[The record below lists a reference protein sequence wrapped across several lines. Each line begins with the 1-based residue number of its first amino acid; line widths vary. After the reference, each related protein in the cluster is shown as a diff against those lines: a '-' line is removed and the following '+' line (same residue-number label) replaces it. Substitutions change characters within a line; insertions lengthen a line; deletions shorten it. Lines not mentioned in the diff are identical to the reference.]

1 MKQQDEELLERLEAF
16 FKNLGLSYK
25 NDIIG
30 DKPALILTYDPEDD
44 QLPGD
49 CTITISHPGEDFT
62 AIQMLISIFVELDEK
77 TTADAASLLPVMNSA
92 LSIGNFG
99 VIRDEGYLYYNY
111 AFLTNGMSDEGVL
124 LSAAA
129 ALSIISDTAA
139 EGIDILLPLING
151 EKDVDEIRNEDIVIA
166 QF

>member
-16 FKNLGLSYK
+16 FENLGLSYK
-25 NDIIG
+25 KDTIG
-30 DKPALILTYDPEDD
+30 EKPALILTYDPEDD

-49 CTITISHPGEDFT
+49 CTITICHPGEDFT

-92 LSIGNFG
+92 LSIGHFG
-99 VIRDEGYLYYNY
+99 VIRDEGYFYYNY
-111 AFLTNGMSDEGVL
+111 SFLTNGMSDEGVL
-124 LSAAA
+124 ISAAA